1 MDFVVFVVIRVIE
14 IYMMAIAVRRLLT
27 WFRVRPDHLVARVLD
42 TFVEP
47 IAGPLRLVV
56 PPVAGRDIAPLVA
69 MTLLLV
75 AWLVLRLTVGGGL
88 YN

>member
-14 IYMMAIAVRRLLT
+14 IYLMAIAARRLLT
-27 WFRVRPDHLVARVLD
+27 WFEVRPDHFVARALD

-47 IAGPLRLVV
+47 LAGPLRLVV

-69 MTLLLV
+69 MILLFV
-75 AWLVLRLTVGGGL
+75 TWLVLRFTVGGGL
-88 YN
+88 Y

>member
-14 IYMMAIAVRRLLT
+14 IYTMAIAARRLLT
-27 WFRVRPDHLVARVLD
+27 WFEVRSDHLAARVLD

-88 YN
+88 Y